1 MRRFIPSK
9 TNSRHMMVAV
19 VLGTA
24 LATAPAKAAST
35 ETSTQA
41 VTDISKYCQTC
52 WRNARLPADR
62 WQDCTQ
68 EVFIRLLERVDA
80 DRWGSVLVD
89 NETIERREFLRAI
102 DAVKKRTQRARKF
115 VNLTPDQPDTRITN
129 HSTKDE
135 RETVAKAAAEVLS
148 PRQRRLLDLTADG
161 WSVPEIATELGTT
174 VERVSDEKYKAVKK
188 LQHFLGTFSEK
199 VC

>member
-1 MRRFIPSK
+1 
-9 TNSRHMMVAV
+9 MMVAV
-19 VLGTA
+19 MLGA
-24 LATAPAKAAST
+24 LAASPSRAASAAPAAAPS
-35 ETSTQA
+35 SKA
-41 VTDISKYCQTC
+41 VTDIGKYCQTC

-68 EVFIRLLERVDA
+68 EVFVRLLERVEA
-80 DRWGSVLVD
+80 DKWGTVLVD
-89 NETIERREFLRAI
+89 DETIERREFLRAI

-115 VNLTPDQPDTRITN
+115 AGLPTDQPDHRLSNTPA
-129 HSTKDE
+129 KDD
-135 RETVAKAAAEVLS
+135 RDMVAKAALEVLS

-188 LQHFLGTFSEK
+188 LQHYLGT
-199 VC
+199 V